1 MKRKVMASLAAAVLL
16 MMGGLAGCSNPAE
29 ESEKAAVCF
38 VVANTANSQGL
49 NFNSQLVQEAIY
61 STIRGY
67 GYISVVSVDQS
78 PEVVFSNSFDIP
90 SKYKNASSAKL
101 EADAQTSAAEFTA
114 YLQEVVAEDP
124 EADYLEALY
133 IAARSLSSL
142 EGYDT
147 KTIIVLG
154 TGVGTCGALNLQNN
168 LLSADPEE
176 VVELLSQKNE
186 IPDFSESEVLQ
197 IYWQQLG
204 DVMQPQPELSK
215 TLQNRLKEL
224 YGSIVEAG
232 GGTLTFDSTMPAPVN
247 EGVEYPAVTPVD
259 FPADLPI
266 YFDGDNSEN
275 LLEQPVVMD
284 EKVTFIADEA
294 DYLDPEE
301 ALETLRPLAEFLLQ
315 HDKDLLLVGTTA
327 GDVTDEVTLK
337 LSQERADQ
345 VKASLVSLGV
355 SESRLTAVGMGSED
369 PWHIKGAGLEG
380 ELAERNR
387 KVVLLDAATDEAQ
400 TILEMMQS

>member
-16 MMGGLAGCSNPAE
+16 MVGGLAGCSNPAE

-38 VVANTANSQGL
+38 VVANTANSKGL
-49 NFNSQLVQEAIY
+49 NFSSPLVQDAIY
-61 STIRGY
+61 SAIRGY
-67 GYISVVSVDQS
+67 GYISVVNVDES
-78 PEVVFSNSFDIP
+78 PEVVFNHSFDIP
-90 SKYKNASSAKL
+90 DKYKNASSAKL
-101 EADAQTSAAEFTA
+101 ETDAQTNAAEFTA
-114 YLQEVVAEDP
+114 YIQSVVADAP
-124 EADYLEALY
+124 EVDYLEGLY
-133 IAARSLSSL
+133 AAVRSLSSL
-142 EGYDT
+142 EGYDS

-176 VVELLSQKNE
+176 VVELLSERDE
-186 IPDFSESEVLQ
+186 IPDFSGFS

-204 DVMQPQPELSK
+204 DVALPQQELSK
-215 TLQNRLKEL
+215 TLQNRLEEL

>member
-67 GYISVVSVDQS
+67 GYIFVVSVDQS

-154 TGVGTCGALNLQNN
+154 TGVGTCGELNLRNN

-176 VVELLSQKNE
+176 VVELLSERAE
-186 IPDFSESEVLQ
+186 ISDFSGLN
-197 IYWQQLG
+197 IYWQQLA
-204 DVMQPQPELSK
+204 DVIQPQQELSK
-215 TLQNRLKEL
+215 TFQNRLKEL

-232 GGTLTFDSTMPAPVN
+232 GGTLTFDSTMPVPVN
-247 EGVEYPAVTPVD
+247 EGVEYPVVTPVD

-266 YFDGDNSEN
+266 HFDGDNSEN
-275 LLEQPVVMD
+275 LLEQPVVID

-315 HDKDLLLVGTTA
+315 HDMDLLLVGTTA

>member
-16 MMGGLAGCSNPAE
+16 MVGGLAGCSNPAE

-38 VVANTANSQGL
+38 VVANTANSKGL
-49 NFNSQLVQEAIY
+49 NFSSPLVQDAIY
-61 STIRGY
+61 SAIRGY
-67 GYISVVSVDQS
+67 GYISVVNVDES
-78 PEVVFSNSFDIP
+78 PEVVFNHSFDIP
-90 SKYKNASSAKL
+90 DKYKNASSAKL
-101 EADAQTSAAEFTA
+101 ETDAQTNAAEFTA
-114 YLQEVVAEDP
+114 YIQSVVADAP
-124 EADYLEALY
+124 EVDYLEGLY
-133 IAARSLSSL
+133 AAVRSLSSL
-142 EGYDT
+142 EGYDS

-176 VVELLSQKNE
+176 VVELLSERDE
-186 IPDFSESEVLQ
+186 IPDFSGFS

-204 DVMQPQPELSK
+204 DVALPQQELSK
-215 TLQNRLKEL
+215 TLQNRLEEL

-315 HDKDLLLVGTTA
+315 HDMDLLLVGTTA
-327 GDVTDEVTLK
+327 GDVTDEFTLN
-337 LSQERADQ
+337 LSQQRADQ

-355 SESRLTAVGMGSED
+355 SESRLTAIGMGCED

-380 ELAERNR
+380 QLASSNR

>member
-1 MKRKVMASLAAAVLL
+1 MKRKVMASFAAAVLL

-101 EADAQTSAAEFTA
+101 EVDAQTSAAEFTA
-114 YLQEVVAEDP
+114 YIQSVVADAP
-124 EADYLEALY
+124 EVDYLEGLY
-133 IAARSLSSL
+133 VAARSLSSL
-142 EGYDT
+142 EGYDS

-168 LLSADPEE
+168 LLSAEPEE
-176 VVELLSQKNE
+176 VVELLSERDE
-186 IPDFSESEVLQ
+186 IPDVNGLN